1 MAQAVV
7 GSAGQRRFPAPAFK
21 RAFVVLSQPSLLLG
35 AGSAGLVLLIWELTT
50 YFEVIHPIFLASPTA
65 IARSAY
71 KVFVETGEIYPH
83 LWVSFQE
90 AIIGFV
96 FAIIV
101 GVPCGLLIA
110 RFATVRHVLE
120 PWVMAL
126 YSTPTVALLPL
137 FILWLGIGLWS
148 KALLIFL
155 GGVFPIL
162 VNTQAGVQNTSPRLI
177 ETARAFTASELQ
189 IFGEIMLPSAVP
201 FIIAGIRLA
210 IGRILIMVFV
220 AEFYASTQGVGF
232 LIMNAGAHYKTSL
245 LFVGVLIFTFTGV
258 AFSEILRIVE
268 LKMLARYQEQ

>member
-1 MAQAVV
+1 
-7 GSAGQRRFPAPAFK
+7 
-21 RAFVVLSQPSLLLG
+21 
-35 AGSAGLVLLIWELTT
+35 
-50 YFEVIHPIFLASPTA
+50 
-65 IARSAY
+65 
-71 KVFVETGEIYPH
+71 
-83 LWVSFQE
+83 
-90 AIIGFV
+90 
-96 FAIIV
+96 
-101 GVPCGLLIA
+101 
-110 RFATVRHVLE
+110 
-120 PWVMAL
+120 
-126 YSTPTVALLPL
+126 
-137 FILWLGIGLWS
+137 
-148 KALLIFL
+148 L

-162 VNTQAGVQNTSPRLI
+162 VNTQAGVQNTNPRLI